1 MVKHKHKLI
10 CVFCIC
16 LLTITSFLQFPLHVH
31 AASASVSASAST
43 IYVGGSVTFTVRVS
57 GGAGYITVSGAV
69 NDYIWLD
76 DKSKSYTVKGNSVGT
91 LKVDIKG
98 LVADVSTES
107 DQEVSGT
114 AVVNVI
120 QRPTTNRPT
129 NGGSSGSG
137 NSGGS
142 SGNQGSYQTPQVNQ
156 PQTSQEDPL
165 ETKSDNAN
173 LSSLTISKGTL
184 APAFSAEKT
193 NYSVSLEKEDTS
205 VRVEAT
211 AEDKKATVSGTGDIS
226 LKPGDNEITI
236 SVTAEDG
243 TVKKYII
250 KAMVDESPDVY
261 VDYNGKKLGVVK
273 KVDEEVIPAS
283 FEKTMISLEGRN
295 VEAWHSN
302 LSNITIVYMI
312 DDNNEKNFYL
322 YDENTQMICSVY
334 KPIALLG
341 RNVAIIDIPAELQDR
356 VGMKYGEVEVDTIKL
371 MGLTFSDPSFENYVL
386 LYLMDDKGQMHYY
399 LYEISENTLQLYSRQ
414 APITQTQ
421 YEQLLDDLQSR
432 MIMVLALAITNVVTL
447 AVLLVVVFKKR
458 KPKNK
463 KQTKQKVQ
471 VRKEPEVSEV
481 NAEEEVEPFD
491 AWKYEAEQEK
501 HTIHMKPYEQEQ
513 HLFEKRDEDMDE

>member
-1 MVKHKHKLI
+1 MRKYLTRVVLSLVLI
-10 CVFCIC
+10 CS
-16 LLTITSFLQFPLHVH
+16 LLMPVYTLAEAPGERFTATASCGNLEGSVAARSSNATII
-31 AASASVSASAST
+31 SADSWCNRGETVSATAQ
-43 IYVGGSVTFTVRVS
+43 
-57 GGAGYITVSGAV
+57 AG
-69 NDYIWLD
+69 
-76 DKSKSYTVKGNSVGT
+76 SVGT
-91 LKVDIKG
+91 ASVYFVTVD
-98 LVADVSTES
+98 VTDVSNPS
-107 DQEVSGT
+107 NPVQGSSGVNLGGKSVQVS
-114 AVVNVI
+114 NPSS
-120 QRPTTNRPT
+120 QKPTI
-129 NGGSSGSG
+129 GGSSGSG

-156 PQTSQEDPL
+156 PQTPQGDPL

-211 AEDKKATVSGTGDIS
+211 AEDSKATVSGTGDIS

-283 FEKTMISLEGRN
+283 FEKTMISLEGKN

-356 VGMKYGEVEVDTIKL
+356 AGMKYGEVEVDTIKL
-371 MGLTFSDPSFENYVL
+371 MGWIFSDPSFENYVL

-399 LYEISENTLQLYSRQ
+399 LYEKSENTLQLYSRQ

>member
-1 MVKHKHKLI
+1 MLKRILNTGLV
-10 CVFCIC
+10 V
-16 LLTITSFLQFPLHVH
+16 LLVLTLCHPINILAISP
-31 AASASVSASAST
+31 
-43 IYVGGSVTFTVRVS
+43 GGTFTVTATCGTIEGNFKIETSNATIVS
-57 GGAGYITVSGAV
+57 ISSGEYYCNRGATITIVARA
-69 NDYIWLD
+69 
-76 DKSKSYTVKGNSVGT
+76 NSVGT
-91 LKVDIKG
+91 ATVDVIT
-98 LVADVSTES
+98 VDAAYS
-107 DQEVSGT
+107 DQFVPTPGGGYYVDASNVKIGGGSVQVS
-114 AVVNVI
+114 NPSS
-120 QRPTTNRPT
+120 QKPTT
-129 NGGSSGSG
+129 GGSSGSG
-137 NSGGS
+137 NSGG
-142 SGNQGSYQTPQVNQ
+142 NQGSYQTPQVSQ
-156 PQTSQEDPL
+156 PQTPQGDPA

-283 FEKTMISLEGRN
+283 FEKTMISLEGKN

-356 VGMKYGEVEVDTIKL
+356 AGMKYGEVEVDTIKL
-371 MGLTFSDPSFENYVL
+371 MGWTFSDPSFENYVL

-399 LYEISENTLQLYSRQ
+399 LYEKSENTLQLYSRQ